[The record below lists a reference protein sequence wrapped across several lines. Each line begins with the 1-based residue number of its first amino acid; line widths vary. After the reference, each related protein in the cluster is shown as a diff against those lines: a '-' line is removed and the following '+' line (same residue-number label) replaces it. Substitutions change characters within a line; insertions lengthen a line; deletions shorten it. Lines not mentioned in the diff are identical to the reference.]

1 MIVPRP
7 RLGILD
13 EERQVR
19 ALPPGEGRGRR
30 RARRDRA
37 RPIGGGGRSG
47 PAGRRGSMRKTGIT
61 VAERWDGWGRGLPTG
76 DLRRT
81 PGHVRAD
88 GRAPGARPWPPLWDR
103 RPCRQNAAEG
113 AAGREREVPGGPPGG
128 RSGVDGVRPRTGR
141 DGVGQEGHAA
151 QGRWRGPRALPR
163 AGAGSGAACRE
174 AAAFVPVVGPPC
186 LLPVC
191 GRGRRGHAGPGQ
203 GVLRRVLRPRPDT
216 RGRVPGPEPRCPGEI
231 SAPTPGG
238 VARARTRSAPR
249 DRGPPPRAGRV
260 RPRSAPGARRSPPG
274 PVRPRPGTGS
284 AVRPP

>member
-113 AAGREREVPGGPPGG
+113 AAGREREVPGGLPGG

-141 DGVGQEGHAA
+141 DGVGQEGSRRTGSVAGP
-151 QGRWRGPRALPR
+151 QGTATGGRGV
-163 AGAGSGAACRE
+163 GGGVSGGSGVR
-174 AAAFVPVVGPPC
+174 
-186 LLPVC
+186 
-191 GRGRRGHAGPGQ
+191 
-203 GVLRRVLRPRPDT
+203 T
-216 RGRVPGPEPRCPGEI
+216 RGRSPLSSSGVRTGATWARRPGAGRFEARSEAATGHPWSG
-231 SAPTPGG
+231 
-238 VARARTRSAPR
+238 ARARTPMPR
-249 DRGPPPRAGRV
+249 GDQRTDTRWCRESTDTICA
-260 RPRSAPGARRSPPG
+260 A
-274 PVRPRPGTGS
+274 RPGSTPACRASSSTLSSRCSAIASRTG
-284 AVRPP
+284 ATTAGNR